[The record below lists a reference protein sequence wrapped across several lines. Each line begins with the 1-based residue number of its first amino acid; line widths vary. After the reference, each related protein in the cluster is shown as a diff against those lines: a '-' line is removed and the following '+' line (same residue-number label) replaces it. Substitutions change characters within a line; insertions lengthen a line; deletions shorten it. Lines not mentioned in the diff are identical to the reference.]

1 MSNELTLQ
9 EAALAWAQGKRVEAI
24 HKTLFSERWTKVEP
38 AGTECSNTY
47 SAGVFGDCAGK
58 YRFRLAPEPPTKKFR
73 PWTPEEVPVGA
84 LITNKDWSGKTYA
97 RFVITGCCADEI
109 IWMCKGG
116 FGKATFDWLI
126 SEGFSHSTDHG
137 KTWLPCGVEVES

>member
-38 AGTECSNTY
+38 AGAECSNTY

-58 YRFRLAPEPPTKKFR
+58 YRFRLAPEPPAKKFQ
-73 PWTPEEVPVGA
+73 PFTKGTIPKFA
-84 LITNKDWSGKTYA
+84 LWKYPLNRDEAEDFYC
-97 RFVITGCCADEI
+97 ITGYGDFCVLLDD
-109 IWMCKGG
+109 
-116 FGKATFDWLI
+116 DWI
-126 SEGFSHSTDHG
+126 SYQDLLTNGRMSKDNG
-137 KTWLPCGVEVES
+137 KTWLPCGVEVEA

>member
-1 MSNELTLQ
+1 MSNELTLH

-58 YRFRLAPEPPTKKFR
+58 YRFRLAPEPPAKRFR
-73 PWTPEEVPVGA
+73 PWAPEEVPVGA
-84 LITNKDWSGKTYA
+84 LVRFGNGKTGNHCWM
-97 RFVITGCCADEI
+97 ITGWNAVSFHTSNSVYGPVLFEEAE
-109 IWMCKGG
+109 CKGCQ
-116 FGKATFDWLI
+116 
-126 SEGFSHSTDHG
+126 HSLDNG
-137 KTWLPCGVEVES
+137 KTWLPCGVEVEA

>member
-58 YRFRLAPEPPTKKFR
+58 YRFRLAPQPPAKKWR

-84 LITNKDWSGKTYA
+84 VVRTA
-97 RFVITGCCADEI
+97 RTGQP
-109 IWMCKGG
+109 
-116 FGKATFDWLI
+116 FRWLI
-126 SEGFSHSTDHG
+126 VAVCSDGITTCGGSACVTQKHQWLMDSCEYSPDNG
-137 KTWLPCGVEVES
+137 KTWLPCGVEVEA